1 MFDLICAVAVPKETI
16 WKLEPHTGAK
26 HRILRSYLDA
36 WFPILAKDNPRIVY
50 LDGFSGPG
58 RYLGGE
64 PGSPIVAL
72 QSALAHATRLAGEVV
87 FFFIEED
94 PKRADHL
101 ESEIAKLN
109 LPPNFKASVERGEFA
124 NSFGE
129 TLDAIEKG
137 GLRLAPTF
145 ALIDPFGFS
154 GLPYALIKRLL
165 SHAKCEVLI
174 TFMVDS
180 INRWLTHPDEE
191 ITAHIVETFGS
202 EEAKA
207 VAQGANRID
216 ALKDLYFRQLKQIAR
231 FVRYF
236 EMCDR
241 DGRVVYYL
249 FFASNNPLG
258 HLRMKEAMWNVNP
271 LGDFT
276 FSDSTDPYQHVLF
289 AQPPAEDLADQIVS
303 TFTGR
308 GKVPVSR
315 IETFVNDQTPYLRK
329 HMGEA
334 LNRLEAGSRLTVEPF
349 KTDGKKRRAG
359 TFPNEVIVTIEQV
372 GQSGF
377 SFSSP

>member
-1 MFDLICAVAVPKETI
+1 VAVPTETI

-26 HRILRSYLDA
+26 HRILRSYLGA
-36 WFPILAKDNPRIVY
+36 WFPILATKNERIVY

-72 QSALAHATRLAGEVV
+72 QSAVDHTAKLTAEVV

-94 PKRADHL
+94 PRRADHL
-101 ESEIAKLN
+101 ESEIADLH
-109 LPPNFKASVERGEFA
+109 LPSNFHVSVERGRFA
-124 NSFGE
+124 DRFGE
-129 TLDAIEKG
+129 TLDTIDRT

-145 ALIDPFGFS
+145 ALIDPFGFA
-154 GLPYALIKRLL
+154 GLPYTLIKRLL

-180 INRWLTHPDEE
+180 INRWLTHPSEP
-191 ITAHIVETFGS
+191 ITAHIVETFGTD
-202 EEAKA
+202 EAIS
-207 VAQGANRID
+207 VAQGTDRIN
-216 ALKDLYFRQLKQIAR
+216 ALKDLYFRQLKKIAK

-236 EMCDR
+236 EMCDG

-258 HLRMKEAMWNVNP
+258 HLRMKEAMWRVDP

-289 AQPPAEDLADQIVS
+289 AEPHAEDLANKIVS
-303 TFTGR
+303 TFKGKS
-308 GKVPVSR
+308 KVPVSR
-315 IETFVNDQTPYLRK
+315 IKIFVNDQTAYLPK
-329 HMGEA
+329 HMSEA
-334 LNRLEAGSRLTVEPF
+334 LRQLEAETKVSVEPL
-349 KTDGKKRRAG
+349 KIGGAKRRG
-359 TFPNEVIVTIEQV
+359 VTFPDDVLV
-372 GQSGF
+372 
-377 SFSSP
+377 SFK